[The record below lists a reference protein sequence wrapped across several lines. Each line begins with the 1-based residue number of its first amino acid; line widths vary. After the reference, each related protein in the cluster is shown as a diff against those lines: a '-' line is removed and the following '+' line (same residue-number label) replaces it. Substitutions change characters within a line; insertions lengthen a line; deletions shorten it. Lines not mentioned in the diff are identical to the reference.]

1 MLELAILVKCL
12 ELYSHSAHHIV
23 ARAVFIPD
31 HEMLG
36 SIYSKMNGDYDN
48 IIERFVGLKGS
59 EALDEQAVLVA
70 AVQKCGTHPLKGITE
85 NKTVLSTCLQ
95 QIKDINAKI
104 EVMCKAP
111 GVTQGTIQLLGNMA
125 DLNEVV
131 IYKLQQR
138 VK

>member
-1 MLELAILVKCL
+1 MLELAVLIKCL
-12 ELYSHSAHHIV
+12 ELYSHSSHHIV

-36 SIYSKMNGDYDN
+36 GIYSKMNGDYDN

-59 EALDEQAVLVA
+59 EALDEQAVLLA

-85 NKTVLSTCLQ
+85 NKTILISCLQ
-95 QIKDINAKI
+95 QIKAINAKI
-104 EVMCKAP
+104 ELECKVP
-111 GVTQGTIQLLGNMA
+111 GVTQGTIQMLGNCA
-125 DLNEVV
+125 DLNEVI

-138 VK
+138 CK